1 MIKNKLNFLLLI
13 SLFSSN
19 LQSSEVTKGHKTVGR
34 KLCGS
39 FNLELERNGN
49 NGPLLPHHLRIKL
62 VPGEGFSGFG
72 SDTIEGFSG
81 LSIGSKKVFFKLP
94 DHNPISLAAFLS
106 LFNTTE
112 ESPLCQEK
120 LTTATAIITLFFKGK
135 TTEKMTECLTF
146 KKAYEVS
153 LKDDSQAL
161 VLIPEDENITN
172 A

>member
-13 SLFSSN
+13 SFFSSN
-19 LQSSEVTKGHKTVGR
+19 LQSSDTTKGYKTVGR

-39 FNLELERNGN
+39 FNLELERNEN

-62 VPGEGFSGFG
+62 VPGKGFSGFG

-94 DHNPISLAAFLS
+94 DHNPISLATFLS
-106 LFNTTE
+106 IFSTTE
-112 ESPLCQEK
+112 ESPLSQLK
-120 LTTATAIITLFFKGK
+120 LATAIMTLFFKGK

-153 LKDDSQAL
+153 LKDGSQAL